1 MVYNS
6 EDMKTTQVPTE
17 KGMDKETVTHI
28 LYGVQL
34 SHYKGLKS
42 TFCTIFFSPCR
53 LSAHML
59 GWKRKVYQ
67 ILVILASS
75 LLENLGKKLIRVTS
89 HLPLLLNFF
98 RFILQWYVILFI
110 AFQALS
116 LLSWTQLDLA
126 LSTSQNAVQQVH
138 KEP

>member
-42 TFCTIFFSPCR
+42 TFCTIFFFSLQVVCPYAG
-53 LSAHML
+53 LKKEGISNSGDFSFL
-59 GWKRKVYQ
+59 IIGKLRKKTYTCHFAPSIAIKFFPLHFTMIRYFVYS
-67 ILVILASS
+67 IPGSFSTV
-75 LLENLGKKLIRVTS
+75 
-89 HLPLLLNFF
+89 LNS
-98 RFILQWYVILFI
+98 VG
-110 AFQALS
+110 S
-116 LLSWTQLDLA
+116 CS
-126 LSTSQNAVQQVH
+126 
-138 KEP
+138 